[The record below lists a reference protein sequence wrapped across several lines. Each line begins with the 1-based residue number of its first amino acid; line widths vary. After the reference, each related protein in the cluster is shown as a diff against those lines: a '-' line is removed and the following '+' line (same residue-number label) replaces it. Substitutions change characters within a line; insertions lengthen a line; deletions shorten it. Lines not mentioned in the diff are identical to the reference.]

1 MAHICLNDFRATNYD
16 LAGYLHNIYE
26 ITSTGNV
33 DSARGIKLFV
43 TVEGTE
49 ISIYKGIAELT
60 AFVLTN

>member
-1 MAHICLNDFRATNYD
+1 MAHICLNDFRAANYD
-16 LAGYLHNIYE
+16 LAGYNVYE

-33 DSARGIKLFV
+33 DSARGFKLFI

-49 ISIYKGIAELT
+49 ISIYKGIADLT